1 MNHKGYKIT
10 REQIGKYGT
19 SYQYRCGK
27 FIAPRKKD
35 IVFHID
41 SLLEKSEF
49 INLQLSQLEKA

>member
-1 MNHKGYKIT
+1 MNYKGYKIT
-10 REQIGKYGT
+10 RDQIGKYGT

-41 SLLEKSEF
+41 SLLDKKHFLE
-49 INLQLSQLEKA
+49 LQLSQLEKA